1 MDGPQ
6 VLGDATSRL
15 SREEMM
21 QKRMEKAQGQTA
33 GSWEY
38 SGTIKRAEEV
48 RRKSCL
54 GDLGQTLLILR

>member
-15 SREEMM
+15 SKEMM

-33 GSWEY
+33 GSWEH
-38 SGTIKRAEEV
+38 SGTIKRAKEV

-54 GDLGQTLLILR
+54 GDLGQTLSILR